1 MSTMPPPTT
10 TTSSSSSSSSSS
22 STTTSSTTSSTTT
35 SSTTTTTTTPC
46 PSSCI
51 YIWTMGAWSLI
62 SSDCQTG
69 CFCWVPSTPGIEGAV
84 AVESCRDSVQPTTTS
99 TTTTP
104 TCENSGC
111 SYVWMSGMWVS
122 VTICLEGCTCA
133 GPSYDGTTEGETA
146 STSCVG
152 TSTTTT
158 SSTPGTCTYQSCIY
172 RWNGSAWVSAVAC
185 PDGCYCG
192 SPPARA
198 GAFTGE
204 YVSASCQS
212 TPPTTTTTTT
222 AAPTTTTTTS
232 TGTGTTTS
240 TTTSTTTTTTT
251 PCADRC
257 CIRNV
262 YYANGTTNSVSVTND
277 CIGTCTCNLQNQ
289 PAYGFS
295 APAQW
300 RVYAP
305 CGTTVYPQVTTTTST
320 EPPCAGTCTW
330 RWSAVSN
337 QWVPY
342 GASGS
347 YQDWNK
353 CRSVVQV
360 GNNFVYRKCSCIYPT
375 TTGTTDNE
383 ITTTNCGK
391 IDCTNCGCADRWW
404 CDDSGVAERRPNTLT
419 VTFHDDD
426 GVWPCMDGVT
436 LTLIR
441 PAQSSL
447 VRPAYMLAA
456 MVEVPAC
463 VPSLFNSTSGDPIRF
478 RCDTACGGVP
488 GYHGTSAGVAKTL
501 WFTGFDIWPKSYG
514 YGYRV
519 RTTGG
524 YAATPIYN
532 NCTCDTETISKK
544 STEFGVFASVGTY
557 MRSGANNSIGT
568 MCSVEPMA
576 RLAQRCGYTDGYDP
590 YPLKGNCVF
599 DSCSP
604 VSYSGSFTVKE
615 FTSYLAAN
623 AFEFY
628 TFNYGATD
636 GSIYYTITE

>member
-1 MSTMPPPTT
+1 MSTMPPTT
-10 TTSSSSSSSSSS
+10 SSTSSSSS
-22 STTTSSTTSSTTT
+22 SSTTSSTTT
-35 SSTTTTTTTPC
+35 STTTTSTTTSTTTTTTTPC
-46 PSSCI
+46 PDSCI
-51 YIWTMGAWSLI
+51 YIWTMGSWLLVSGNCGA
-62 SSDCQTG
+62 G

-122 VTICLEGCTCA
+122 VAICLEGCTCA
-133 GPSYDGTTEGETA
+133 GPSYDGTTEGEEAT
-146 STSCVG
+146 TSCVG

-158 SSTPGTCTYQSCIY
+158 SSTPGACEYQTCIY
-172 RWNGSAWVSAVAC
+172 RWNGSAWVSALAC

-198 GAFTGE
+198 GAFVNE

-257 CIRNV
+257 CIRDV

-375 TTGTTDNE
+375 TPGTTDNE
-383 ITTTNCGK
+383 ITTTSCGK
-391 IDCTNCGCADRWW
+391 IDCTNCGCTDRWW
-404 CDDSGVAERRPNTLT
+404 CDNSGVAKRRPNTLT

-441 PAQSSL
+441 PAQDSQP
-447 VRPAYMLAA
+447 RPAYTLGA

-463 VPSLFNSTSGDPIRF
+463 APSIFNSTTGDPIRF
-478 RCDTACGGVP
+478 RCDTACGGIP
-488 GYHGTSAGVAKTL
+488 GYHGTSPGVPKTL
-501 WFTGFDIWPKSYG
+501 WITAFNINPKSYG

-532 NCTCDTETISKK
+532 NCICENETIQKK
-544 STEFGVFASVGTY
+544 PFEFGVYA
-557 MRSGANNSIGT
+557 SIGT
-568 MCSVEPMA
+568 YQRTSQGMGIGNMCSVLPMKNF
-576 RLAQRCGYTDGYDP
+576 LNRCGLIDQYDP
-590 YPLKGNCVF
+590 YKGNCVF
-599 DSCSP
+599 DSCDP
-604 VSYSGSFTVKE
+604 VSYSGSFSVAE
-615 FTSYLAAN
+615 FTFAGS
-623 AFEFY
+623 FIDGFY
-628 TFNYGATD
+628 TWNYGATD
-636 GSIYYTITE
+636 GLIYYTITE